1 MMRNHP
7 SFNANMAASSDIQE
21 HLGLL
26 RGLAMQ
32 CEQVVELGFRT
43 GVSTSAFLSSGV
55 KVRSYDIEAY
65 PCKPFVRKLAAE
77 YPDTFEFKVGDS
89 RKVEIPE
96 CEMLFVDTDHTYAT
110 TFAELCLHEMMVSQ
124 WIVLHDTVSFG
135 RKDRKPGKGDGVLTA
150 VEHFLLEPGR
160 YWQMLLHLP
169 NNNGLTI
176 LQRKTE

>member
-7 SFNANMAASSDIQE
+7 SYVRNLADSSDIQE

-43 GVSTSAFLSSGV
+43 GVSTSAFLAAGV
-55 KVRSYDIEAY
+55 KVRSYDIEHY
-65 PCKPFVRKLAAE
+65 PCRPFVQKLAKE
-77 YPDTFEFKVGDS
+77 YPDTFSFKVGDS
-89 RKVEIPE
+89 REVDIPE
-96 CEMLFVDTDHTYAT
+96 CNLLFIDTDHTEAT
-110 TFAELCLHEMMVSQ
+110 TLQELSRHNKYVST

-135 RKDRKPGKGDGVLTA
+135 RKDRPPGKGAGVMSAIDT
-150 VEHFLLEPGR
+150 FLADPGDN
-160 YWQMLLHLP
+160 WMQWLHLI

-176 LQRKTE
+176 LKRR